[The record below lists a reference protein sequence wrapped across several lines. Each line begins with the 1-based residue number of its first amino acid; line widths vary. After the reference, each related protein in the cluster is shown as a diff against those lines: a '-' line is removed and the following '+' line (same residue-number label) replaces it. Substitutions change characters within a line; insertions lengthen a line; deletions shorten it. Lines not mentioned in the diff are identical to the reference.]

1 MLSSTAQPYTSTPSG
16 SWKPLSVM
24 YLQSTITV
32 NNSQATDQQ
41 TQFNN
46 SQATAKQQKISGSES
61 LVNDL
66 QGQAVALG

>member
-1 MLSSTAQPYTSTPSG
+1 
-16 SWKPLSVM
+16 M